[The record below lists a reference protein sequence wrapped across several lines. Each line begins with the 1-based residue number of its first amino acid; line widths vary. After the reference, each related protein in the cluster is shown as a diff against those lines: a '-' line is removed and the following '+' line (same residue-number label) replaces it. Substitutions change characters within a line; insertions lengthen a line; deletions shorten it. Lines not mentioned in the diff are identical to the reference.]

1 VLKSTTPEFNL
12 SVAKDLQDS
21 ITKTSVTKKSK
32 TIDVSSLV
40 SKSFSP
46 TVNQLLTNLQTLSL
60 HPYSFGCENNQ
71 QIRIKHDGEEKC
83 VDWESKEAQSV
94 MLRNLKKKHLDFGKI
109 VAPANIDKN
118 AWFNCFFMNFFISDK
133 GRKFFRIFRYQ
144 MIMGKYPT
152 GETGP
157 KLNALR
163 WPLFLLNYYID
174 ASTMGKDDPQAFAE
188 QMNTNALIK
197 EIGMILQPYHGDK
210 ATMPGSE
217 GNPIN
222 YYSILLNFLGSV
234 PIMMI
239 KGLPKRLRNTKSINK
254 FLGKKIT
261 GTGRAPHIVVIL
273 VKEGNETPL
282 NKSYEITVDTTVY
295 KYSLDSATVL
305 SLDRKHWVSLISG
318 NKRDYAFD
326 GASFSRL
333 TPYEWKN
340 KINTVDEFSFE
351 GSDKKYSFA
360 KSDTYLI
367 YYRS

>member
-1 VLKSTTPEFNL
+1 
-12 SVAKDLQDS
+12 
-21 ITKTSVTKKSK
+21 
-32 TIDVSSLV
+32 
-40 SKSFSP
+40 
-46 TVNQLLTNLQTLSL
+46 
-60 HPYSFGCENNQ
+60 
-71 QIRIKHDGEEKC
+71 
-83 VDWESKEAQSV
+83 
-94 MLRNLKKKHLDFGKI
+94 
-109 VAPANIDKN
+109 
-118 AWFNCFFMNFFISDK
+118 
-133 GRKFFRIFRYQ
+133 
-144 MIMGKYPT
+144 
-152 GETGP
+152 
-157 KLNALR
+157 
-163 WPLFLLNYYID
+163 
-174 ASTMGKDDPQAFAE
+174 
-188 QMNTNALIK
+188 
-197 EIGMILQPYHGDK
+197 MILQPYHGDK

-318 NKRDYAFD
+318 NKKDYAFD